1 MTQFYSLSKNKC
13 YWRCI
18 FPEWHLVFCSSQLT
32 GLSKLLTWKNHRMRC
47 DASLTLPN
55 NQQRT
60 MPTASPPKCCIAC
73 LTSVSPLGGN
83 MVGKGHW
90 TSSLVCSPQGL
101 ALCRKAKWMMVE
113 LIKELIME
121 LTFSPMIISQYD
133 HAITT
138 ICNSSQ
144 NFVSFFQI
152 SAVFYNIVCP
162 ERGFWL
168 VI

>member
-13 YWRCI
+13 YWGCI

-32 GLSKLLTWKNHRMRC
+32 GLSKLLTWKNH
-47 DASLTLPN
+47 

-60 MPTASPPKCCIAC
+60 MTSASPPKCCIAC

-101 ALCRKAKWMMVE
+101 AHWRKAKGMMVE

-121 LTFSPMIISQYD
+121 LIFPPWSYHNMIMRLQLYVIAHKILFHFSKLVQCFIILYVQKE
-133 HAITT
+133 
-138 ICNSSQ
+138 
-144 NFVSFFQI
+144 FF
-152 SAVFYNIVCP
+152 CCCC
-162 ERGFWL
+162 
-168 VI
+168 